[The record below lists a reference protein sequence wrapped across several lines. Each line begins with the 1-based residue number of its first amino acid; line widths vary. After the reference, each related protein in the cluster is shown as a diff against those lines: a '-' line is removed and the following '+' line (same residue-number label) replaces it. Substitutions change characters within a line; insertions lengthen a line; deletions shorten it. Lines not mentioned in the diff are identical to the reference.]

1 MKNQASCQFCSKPDD
16 SIQVVCESRCLLCSK
31 CQLVPAIRKL
41 LIDHTLFSDD
51 PSIQGSQTE
60 KGAIEPKIF
69 DDAPYRPS
77 TTTGNNIQ
85 GGGVSSTVALALKGH
100 CPICSA
106 AMSLSMLLMIQ
117 SYREAFK
124 VLNEDQMMVRVHFL
138 LICHSQDLCI
148 GCKTR
153 RAHTINPN
161 VSQAISPHI

>member
-51 PSIQGSQTE
+51 PSIQGCQTE
-60 KGAIEPKIF
+60 KGAPEPKIF
-69 DDAPYRPS
+69 DDAPHRPS

-106 AMSLSMLLMIQ
+106 TMSLSMLLMIQ

-124 VLNEDQMMVRVHFL
+124 VLNEDQVMVRVHFSL
-138 LICHSQDLCI
+138 NFPQ
-148 GCKTR
+148 
-153 RAHTINPN
+153 
-161 VSQAISPHI
+161 